1 MLGGIGFT
9 MSLFIGML
17 AFTEPVHAAQ
27 LRLGVLAGSLL
38 SALAGYLV
46 LRLHCPCAARIAG
59 MILPPASRRVI
70 GPTCL

>member
-17 AFTEPVHAAQ
+17 AFNEPTHAAQ
-27 LRLGVLAGSLL
+27 LRLGVLAGSLI
-38 SALAGYLV
+38 AAPAGYLV
-46 LRLHCPCAARIAG
+46 LRLTAPRAARIAG
-59 MILPPASRRVI
+59 MILASSVSGVI